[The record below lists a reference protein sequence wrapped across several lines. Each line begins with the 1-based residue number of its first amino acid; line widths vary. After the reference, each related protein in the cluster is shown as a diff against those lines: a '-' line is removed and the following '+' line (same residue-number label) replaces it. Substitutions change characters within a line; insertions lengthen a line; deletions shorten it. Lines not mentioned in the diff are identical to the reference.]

1 MPSTL
6 ACPGS
11 SHRAHRPAFRG
22 GCLREGD
29 HVVWHVGIGYSVH
42 WPSAFWDSAES
53 GADSE
58 VVQIASGGLTPHCNT
73 TGDDLLDFW
82 GYKLSIGTCVG
93 ILCAFYVVFHIG
105 SYLALSK
112 LYKQKR

>member
-1 MPSTL
+1 M
-6 ACPGS
+6 CI
-11 SHRAHRPAFRG
+11 F
-22 GCLREGD
+22 C
-29 HVVWHVGIGYSVH
+29 
-42 WPSAFWDSAES
+42 AE
-53 GADSE
+53 ADSE

-93 ILCAFYVVFHIG
+93 ILLAFYVIFHIG